1 MMQKGLGT
9 PDLKSKEFTIKGK
22 NKVYQRMKRVNSEK
36 KNNKKNGTSFFLN
49 NVIKKVSK

>member
-36 KNNKKNGTSFFLN
+36 KTTKKMEHHFF
-49 NVIKKVSK
+49 